1 MVSPGP
7 VRRALVVVLGDL
19 GHSPRMQ
26 NHVRELV
33 DMGYLVDFLGYT
45 ESELPV
51 DIRSDSVGI
60 VSLPTCRLELKWMP
74 KITVL
79 LLNLMIKLIVQSLV
93 LAWITLLR
101 LQRPDVIVVQ
111 SPPVLPTV
119 LVCYL
124 LAKVRK
130 AKLIVDW
137 HNIGYT
143 VLAQTVKFPILIA
156 IAKATELLLAK
167 VGDLNFV
174 VSNSQRQWMQ
184 INAGIS
190 AITLYDR
197 PVPSRFRPLPTSERR
212 DARRKIRERL
222 GWDPQDDILLI
233 VSSTS
238 WTPDEDFD
246 MLVKALAQIRR
257 KVQLL
262 VTGKGPLKTFYEQQI
277 LELGLR
283 NVQFAT
289 LWLSYEDYARLLG
302 AADLGIC
309 LHSST
314 SGVDLPMKA
323 IDMIAAGLPVAAIQ
337 FPAIAELLEDGVTG
351 FLFDDASTLANIIDD
366 IAGNA
371 SSLKRIKLPNLETW
385 HEQWQRIVRPLL
397 DAGTREGCE
406 GEKK

>member
-1 MVSPGP
+1 MASPSLA
-7 VRRALVVVLGDL
+7 RQALVVVLGDL

-33 DMGYLVDFLGYT
+33 DMGYLVDFLGYS

-51 DIRSDSVGI
+51 DIRSDRVSI
-60 VSLPTCRLELKWMP
+60 ISLPSCRLELKWMP
-74 KITVL
+74 TIMVM
-79 LLNLMIKLIVQSLV
+79 LLNLMIRLMVQSMV
-93 LAWITLLR
+93 FAWITLLR
-101 LQRPDVIVVQ
+101 LKRPEIIVVQ
-111 SPPVLPTV
+111 SPPVLPTI

-124 LAKVRK
+124 LAKVRR

-143 VLAQTVKFPILIA
+143 VLAQKVKLPILIA
-156 IAKATELLLAK
+156 IAKAIELLLAK

-197 PVPSRFRPLPTSERR
+197 PVPSRFSPLPPSERR

-222 GWDPQDDILLI
+222 GWDPQDDIPLI

-238 WTPDEDFD
+238 WTPDEDFN
-246 MLVKALAQIRR
+246 MLVKALTQIKGRA
-257 KVQLL
+257 QLL
-262 VTGKGPLKTFYEQQI
+262 VTGKGPLKAFYEQQI

-289 LWLSYEDYARLLG
+289 LWLSFEDYARLLG

-309 LHSST
+309 LHSSS

-323 IDMIAAGLPVAAIQ
+323 TDMMAAGLPVAAIR

-351 FLFDDASTLANIIDD
+351 FLFDDSSVLANIINDVV
-366 IAGNA
+366 GNA
-371 SSLKRIKLPNLETW
+371 SKLKRIKSPNLETW
-385 HEQWQRIVRPLL
+385 HEQWQRVVRPLL
-397 DAGTREGCE
+397 DARAKREG
-406 GEKK
+406 K